1 MAWSATEAEVEAT
14 AIAFQDGLKLH
25 AVVSELVDSKVQIT
39 AYGDNAG
46 AIQLYLQRNDFTSK
60 PCAHVTLLFG

>member
-25 AVVSELVDSKVQIT
+25 AVVSELVDS
-39 AYGDNAG
+39 
-46 AIQLYLQRNDFTSK
+46 
-60 PCAHVTLLFG
+60 